1 MAIIDATDF
10 SPGDVVVVP
19 FPYTDRFA
27 EKRRPALVVSNAR
40 LAARG
45 YVWVVMIT
53 SAKHESLE
61 HDMKLRNSAAA
72 GLSAPSIARPVKIA
86 CIEPGRIVRKPGRL
100 GEAEIDGVLASVRSF
115 LEDEPARR
123 PHPSHGRRASLRL
136 ARRQCH
142 GPLTIVHR
150 QEENIWRQRSA
161 LSPPASDPKMS
172 VFQKS

>member
-1 MAIIDATDF
+1 M
-10 SPGDVVVVP
+10 VVVP

-61 HDMKLRNSAAA
+61 HDMKSRNSAAA

-86 CIEPGRIVRKPGRL
+86 CIEPGRIVRKAGRL
-100 GEAEIDGVLASVRSF
+100 GEEEIDSVPRRCVRSSGMS
-115 LEDEPARR
+115 RR
-123 PHPSHGRRASLRL
+123 VREHSGVEFRRDVGR
-136 ARRQCH
+136 
-142 GPLTIVHR
+142 
-150 QEENIWRQRSA
+150 
-161 LSPPASDPKMS
+161 
-172 VFQKS
+172 